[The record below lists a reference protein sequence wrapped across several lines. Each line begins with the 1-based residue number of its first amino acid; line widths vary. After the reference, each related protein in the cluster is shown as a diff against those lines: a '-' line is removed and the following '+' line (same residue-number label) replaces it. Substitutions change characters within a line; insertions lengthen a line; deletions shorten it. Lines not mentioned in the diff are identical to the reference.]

1 MNIQGW
7 FPLGWTGWISLPS
20 KGLSRVFS
28 STTVRKHQLS
38 GLSLPYGPALMF
50 VHDDWETTALTLQP
64 LLDKCPP
71 GRCWGKGEDARAHWP
86 LPFCKHG
93 QQPELQK
100 AQLVKTDHFFLQCRR
115 RYNTCL
121 SYWRSSL
128 IVIAHNSP
136 SEDGFS
142 HHDAPQKLTF
152 LGSAWVFKASFPLV
166 SKVDGHVIASSP

>member
-71 GRCWGKGEDARAHWP
+71 GRC
-86 LPFCKHG
+86 
-93 QQPELQK
+93 
-100 AQLVKTDHFFLQCRR
+100 
-115 RYNTCL
+115 
-121 SYWRSSL
+121 
-128 IVIAHNSP
+128 
-136 SEDGFS
+136 
-142 HHDAPQKLTF
+142 
-152 LGSAWVFKASFPLV
+152 
-166 SKVDGHVIASSP
+166 

>member
-38 GLSLPYGPALMF
+38 GLSLPYGPALMI

-71 GRCWGKGEDARAHWP
+71 GRC
-86 LPFCKHG
+86 
-93 QQPELQK
+93 
-100 AQLVKTDHFFLQCRR
+100 
-115 RYNTCL
+115 
-121 SYWRSSL
+121 
-128 IVIAHNSP
+128 
-136 SEDGFS
+136 
-142 HHDAPQKLTF
+142 
-152 LGSAWVFKASFPLV
+152 
-166 SKVDGHVIASSP
+166 